1 MPKKANKGK
10 SKGAS
15 RLEQGS
21 DDDTVFNDN
30 ASVISNVSS
39 GSLMK
44 DEGLNGGQTESSIDE
59 FSQEEVFEEKL
70 REAMDLAGQK
80 SAQGRTMA
88 LESMCTAFLKKIIP
102 DFVEDRRMTFTDIIE
117 RALKKGKNAEQ
128 MAAARLAVLLCIQ
141 MGSEDVMKDLKSVLL
156 TLVSDPAAPM
166 KTRAAVAS
174 ALGDCT
180 FLVSQ
185 PEDYDEIMNSL
196 QKIFMMKAGANAPE
210 DFFALQ
216 TASISSW
223 TLLSTLLPSS
233 RGLDSLEAHLDLF
246 ESLLEAGSL
255 DLRIATGEALAVLY
269 EAGYE
274 ADEEA
279 VNDLVEVLIPRLQE
293 LSKDSHKYR
302 SKKDRKEQKSSFR
315 DILKTIEDGDE
326 YYEKVAFSKR
336 ETLEITSWSMKKQYD
351 HICKVLASG
360 MNLHLSENELIRSIF
375 GLGAPMPSLSEMQS
389 SRPSKHERQH
399 ANQMAFKW
407 RTQTRGKNRDKRSA
421 VV

>member
-1 MPKKANKGK
+1 
-10 SKGAS
+10 
-15 RLEQGS
+15 
-21 DDDTVFNDN
+21 
-30 ASVISNVSS
+30 
-39 GSLMK
+39 
-44 DEGLNGGQTESSIDE
+44 
-59 FSQEEVFEEKL
+59 
-70 REAMDLAGQK
+70 
-80 SAQGRTMA
+80 
-88 LESMCTAFLKKIIP
+88 
-102 DFVEDRRMTFTDIIE
+102 
-117 RALKKGKNAEQ
+117 
-128 MAAARLAVLLCIQ
+128 
-141 MGSEDVMKDLKSVLL
+141 
-156 TLVSDPAAPM
+156 M
-166 KTRAAVAS
+166 KTSDAVGS

-185 PEDYDEIMNSL
+185 PEDYDEIMNGL
-196 QKIFMMKAGANAPE
+196 QK
-210 DFFALQ
+210 
-216 TASISSW
+216 ASISSW